1 MTAIPDSLREL
12 ARSRDLAADP
22 RRRGPVQLGRYFD
35 ELMVMHVALPNLT
48 TGSAAAYLVQF
59 GHVTHPD
66 GLCDLWGGTDALAGL
81 LFRAGVEAVAF
92 VNASDI
98 LARRRFTAAHELG
111 HAVLHRDRM
120 GPVLL
125 DATIEEADGP
135 LAAMEAEANRFAAE
149 LLMPEVVLRARA
161 DELRHAHGCCPRVV
175 LGYRLASELLVSREA
190 IGYRLK
196 NLGVG
201 DGE

>member
-1 MTAIPDSLREL
+1 MPL
-12 ARSRDLAADP
+12 DL
-22 RRRGPVQLGRYFD
+22 YFD
-35 ELMVMHVALPNLT
+35 ELSVMHVALPGLK
-48 TGSAAAYLVQF
+48 TGTAAAYLVHF
-59 GHVTHPD
+59 AHVTHPD
-66 GLCDLWGGTDALAGL
+66 SLGDLWGGDVPLAGL
-81 LFRAGVEAVAF
+81 LFRSGESAIAF

-111 HAVLHRDRM
+111 HAVLHRDKM
-120 GPVLL
+120 GATLQ
-125 DATIEEADGP
+125 DATIEEADGVLGP
-135 LAAMEAEANRFAAE
+135 MEAEANRFAAE

-161 DELRHAHGCCPRVV
+161 DELRAAHGCCPRVV

>member
-1 MTAIPDSLREL
+1 MTSATPQFREVAGRPGLAPDQ
-12 ARSRDLAADP
+12 AV
-22 RRRGPVQLGRYFD
+22 RGPVPLNRYFD
-35 ELMVMHVALPNLT
+35 DLGYMHAALPGLT
-48 TGSAAAYLVQF
+48 TGSVAAYLVQF
-59 GHVTHPD
+59 GYVSGPD
-66 GLCDLWGGTDALAGL
+66 NVEGLWGGTDALAGL
-81 LFRAGVEAVAF
+81 LFRAGNVAIAF

-111 HAVLHRDRM
+111 HAVLHRESM
-120 GPVLL
+120 GATLL
-125 DATIEEADGP
+125 DATIEEADGVLGP
-135 LAAMEAEANRFAAE
+135 MEAEANRFAAE

-161 DELRHAHGCCPRVV
+161 DELRAAHGCCPRVV

>member
-1 MTAIPDSLREL
+1 MTAVRREL
-12 ARSRDLAADP
+12 QRLVEKEGSTTDP
-22 RRRGPVQLGRYFD
+22 AVRGPVPLNRYY
-35 ELMVMHVALPNLT
+35 EAGNAMHVALPHLT
-48 TGSAAAYLVQF
+48 TGSAAAYLVEF
-59 GHVTHPD
+59 GYLTGPD
-66 GLCDLWGGTDALAGL
+66 SLPDLWGGTDPLAGL
-81 LFRAGVEAVAF
+81 LFRAGDDAIAF
-92 VNASDI
+92 VNASDT

-111 HAVLHRDRM
+111 HAVLHRALM

-125 DATIEEADGP
+125 DAKIDEADGA

-149 LLMPEVVLRARA
+149 LLMPEVILRARA
-161 DELRHAHGCCPRVV
+161 EELRSAHGCCPRMV
-175 LGYRLASELLVSREA
+175 LGYRLASELLVSNEA

>member
-1 MTAIPDSLREL
+1 MTASPPEFREL
-12 ARSRDLAADP
+12 ARRVGLAPDP
-22 RRRGPVQLGRYFD
+22 TARGPVPLNRYY
-35 ELMVMHVALPNLT
+35 EACNAMHVALPDLT

-59 GHVTHPD
+59 GYVSGPD
-66 GLCDLWGGTDALAGL
+66 NVEGLWAGTDALAGL
-81 LFRAGVEAVAF
+81 LFRAGDVAVAF

-111 HAVLHRDRM
+111 HAVLHREVM
-120 GPVLL
+120 GSVLE
-125 DATIEEADGP
+125 DATIEETDGP

-149 LLMPEVVLRARA
+149 LLMPEVILRARA
-161 DELRHAHGCCPRVV
+161 DELRAAHGCCPRVV

>member
-1 MTAIPDSLREL
+1 MTSFPPEFREL
-12 ARSRDLAADP
+12 ARRAGLAPDATV
-22 RRRGPVQLGRYFD
+22 RGPMPLNRYY
-35 ELMVMHVALPNLT
+35 EACNAMHVALPGLT

-59 GHVTHPD
+59 AYVSGPD
-66 GLCDLWGGTDALAGL
+66 NVEGLWGGAVPLAGL
-81 LFRAGVEAVAF
+81 LFRVGNVAIAF

-111 HAVLHRDRM
+111 HAVLHRDQM
-120 GPVLL
+120 GATLQ
-125 DATIEEADGP
+125 DATIEETDGP

-149 LLMPEVVLRARA
+149 LLMPEVILRARA
-161 DELRHAHGCCPRVV
+161 DELRAAHGCCPRVV
-175 LGYRLASELLVSREA
+175 LGYRLASEMLVSRQA
-190 IGYRLK
+190 IDYRLK

>member
-1 MTAIPDSLREL
+1 MPPLVREL
-12 ARSRDLAADP
+12 ALSRDLAADP
-22 RRRGPVQLGRYFD
+22 RRRGPVPLGLYFD
-35 ELMVMHVALPNLT
+35 ELSYMHVALPNLT

-59 GHVTHPD
+59 AHVTHPD
-66 GLCDLWGGTDALAGL
+66 ALGDLWGGNVPLAGL
-81 LFRAGVEAVAF
+81 LFRSGESAIAF
-92 VNASDI
+92 VNGSDI

-111 HAVLHRDRM
+111 HAVLHRDSM
-120 GPVLL
+120 GATLQ
-125 DATIEEADGP
+125 DATIEEADGVLGP
-135 LAAMEAEANRFAAE
+135 MEVEANRFAAE

-161 DELRHAHGCCPRVV
+161 DELRAAYGCCPRVV